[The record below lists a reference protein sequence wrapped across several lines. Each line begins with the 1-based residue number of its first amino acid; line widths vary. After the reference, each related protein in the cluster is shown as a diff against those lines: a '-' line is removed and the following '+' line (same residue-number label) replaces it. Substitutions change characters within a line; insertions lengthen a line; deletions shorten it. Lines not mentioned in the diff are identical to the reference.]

1 MSPAYSWVNCLLNR
15 LDGPGCFLVL
25 ATSSDVCDLFTKV
38 PSPFSAGFEGRLPI
52 TKIEMGRKIVLFHK
66 NTIIGSFIHFF

>member
-25 ATSSDVCDLFTKV
+25 ATSSDVCDLFQV
-38 PSPFSAGFEGRLPI
+38 PFLQVLREGFQ
-52 TKIEMGRKIVLFHK
+52 
-66 NTIIGSFIHFF
+66 